1 MATMKKL
8 LLIDGNS
15 VAFRSFYAL
24 YNQLDRFTTKDGL
37 HTNAV
42 FVFNNLLDIIVAKEQ
57 PDAAL
62 VAFDAGKTTFR
73 TKKFDDYKG
82 GRAKTPSELL
92 EQLPLIK
99 RLLDDHGITHY
110 ELPDWEADD
119 IIGTM
124 AKAGEEAG
132 WTVTVVTGDR
142 DLTQLTT
149 AAVTVQV
156 TVKGV
161 GELETYTPAHVQE
174 KLGIT
179 PAQIVDLKGLMG
191 DTSDNY
197 PGVTKV
203 GEKTALKL
211 LEQFGT
217 MENLYANLDELK
229 PSKMKEHLIEDRD
242 QAFMSKDLAT
252 IRQDAPVTIGL
263 SDLAYRGPDIPALR
277 DLYTELE
284 MRQALA
290 KLPADP
296 DAAPTAAAVEA
307 SAPAH
312 FVELTAANLDALPAK
327 PGQVSFE
334 LEMLDDN
341 YHVSPLIGFFLGTSD
356 VTYVSA
362 DAELLTNKTLQA
374 WLAQQTLV
382 VFDAKRN
389 QVAAHRLG
397 LTLPPIDF
405 DVLLASYL
413 LNPDQNSNDFG
424 QIAQDHDYQL
434 AFDADVYGKGAKR
447 AVPEQPKLFAHFAAK
462 AQALAT
468 LTPHL
473 IADLK
478 DQNQFDLFTDME
490 LPLAQVLAR
499 MEMQGITLDQARLRD
514 MGKQFSQTIKVLEE
528 KIYGEAG
535 VKFNLNSPKQ
545 LGEILFEKLN
555 LPVIKKTKTGY
566 STSVE
571 VLDQLRGGH
580 PIVQDILDYRAVAK
594 LNSTYVTGLLKAV
607 LPDGKIHTRY
617 LQTLTQT
624 GRLSSVDP
632 NMQNIPARDEGKQIR
647 RAFVPSQPGWQI
659 FSSDYSQIE
668 LRVLAHISGDEN
680 MQEAFREDRDI
691 HANTAMK
698 IFNLDSPD
706 QVTPDMRRQAKATN
720 FGIVYGISDFGLAKN
735 IGISRKQAKA
745 FIDSYFEQYPKV
757 HDYMDKM
764 VQVAR
769 DQGYVETL
777 FHRRRYL
784 NQIHSRNFN
793 LRQFAE
799 RTAMNTPIQG
809 SAADIIK
816 VAMINMQQ
824 MLEAEHL
831 QSRMLL
837 QVHDELIFEGPEAE
851 MATLAK
857 LVPKVMDSA
866 VKLAIPLKVESSYGP
881 DWFQAK

>member
-1 MATMKKL
+1 MAKGKKL

-24 YNQLDRFTTKDGL
+24 YNQLDRFTNQDGL
-37 HTNAV
+37 HTNAI
-42 FVFNNLLDIIVAKEQ
+42 FVFNNLLDIIVAKEK

-73 TKKFDDYKG
+73 TKKYSDYKG
-82 GRAKTPSELL
+82 GRAKTPTELL
-92 EQLPLIK
+92 EQLPYIK
-99 RLLDDHGITHY
+99 ELLDDHGISHY
-110 ELPDWEADD
+110 ELKDWEADD

-124 AKAGEEAG
+124 AKEGEEDG

-149 AAVTVQV
+149 DAVTVQV

-161 GELETYTPAHVQE
+161 GELETYTPAHVEE
-174 KLGIT
+174 KLGIR
-179 PAQIVDLKGLMG
+179 PDQIIDLKGLMG

-211 LEQFGT
+211 LAQFGSIQG
-217 MENLYANLDELK
+217 LYDHIDELK
-229 PSKMKEHLIEDRD
+229 PSKMKENLINDKDKALLSR
-242 QAFMSKDLAT
+242 DLAT
-252 IRQDAPVTIGL
+252 IRQNAPLTIGL
-263 SDLAYRGPDIPALR
+263 ADVAYTGPDIEKLR
-277 DLYTELE
+277 EFYTKLD

-290 KLPADP
+290 KLPGGTPAATAEP
-296 DAAPTAAAVEA
+296 AAPV
-307 SAPAH
+307 H
-312 FVELTAANLDALPAK
+312 YQVLTDANLTELPTMSGPVA
-327 PGQVSFE
+327 FE
-334 LEMLDDN
+334 LEMLTDN
-341 YHVSPLIGFFLGTSD
+341 YHTAEFMGFFIGT
-356 VTYVSA
+356 VAETYVST
-362 DAELLTNKTLQA
+362 DVSLLTLPAVQT
-374 WLAQQTLV
+374 WLAKHPLT

-389 QVAAHRLG
+389 IVGADRLNV
-397 LTLPPIDF
+397 TLPQVDF
-405 DVLLASYL
+405 DILLASYL

-424 QIAQDHDYQL
+424 QIAKDHDYQL
-434 AFDADVYGKGAKR
+434 AFDEDVYGKGAKR
-447 AVPEQPKLFAHFAAK
+447 AVPGDDELFTHFAHK
-462 AQALAT
+462 AQAMLT
-468 LTPHL
+468 LQPHL
-473 IADLK
+473 TKDLK
-478 DQNQFDLFTDME
+478 AQDQTDLFTDME
-490 LPLAQVLAR
+490 MPLAKVLAQ
-499 MEMQGITLDQARLRD
+499 MEIAGITLDAPTLKA
-514 MGKQFSQTIKVLEE
+514 MGTEFTQTMKVLEE

-545 LGEILFEKLN
+545 LGEILFEKLK

-571 VLDQLRGGH
+571 VLDQLKSAS
-580 PIVQDILDYRAVAK
+580 PIVQDILDYRGVAK
-594 LNSTYVTGLLKAV
+594 LQSTYVTGLLKAQM
-607 LPDGKIHTRY
+607 PDQKIHTRY

-647 RAFVPSQPGWQI
+647 KAFVPSHPDWQI

-668 LRVLAHISGDEN
+668 LRVLAHISGDAN
-680 MQEAFREDRDI
+680 MQEAFKEDRDI

-698 IFNLDSPD
+698 IFGLDSPD

-735 IGISRKQAKA
+735 IGISRAQAKA
-745 FIDSYFEQYPKV
+745 FIDGYFEQYPKV

-764 VQVAR
+764 VALAR
-769 DQGYVETL
+769 EQGYVETL

-784 NQIHSRNFN
+784 AQIHSRNFN

-816 VAMINMQQ
+816 VAMIRMQQ
-824 MLEAEHL
+824 MLEKEQL
-831 QSRMLL
+831 QSKMLL
-837 QVHDELIFEGPEAE
+837 QVHDELIFEGPTEE
-851 MATLAK
+851 MATLGQ
-857 LVPKVMDSA
+857 LVPSVMDSA
-866 VKLAIPLKVESSYGP
+866 VDLAIPLKVESSYGP
-881 DWFQAK
+881 TWFAAK